1 MAGLLGTNAAT
12 YRQKSR
18 KKDSVEENINTNTVS
33 RCMLSWHTLVPM
45 EEPMAM
51 QRFLQLLWH
60 ITLDWRRTD
69 RASPL
74 MHFLD
79 MKRETKK
86 RGLGLLTWNGGDN
99 REAVQCIKYHMRSSC
114 RELWNAE
121 AGKTG
126 RAETSKRESREAH
139 LTIAIRWPDYSI
151 ALTKYFE
158 NIVKLRERKA
168 EKKGG

>member
-1 MAGLLGTNAAT
+1 MASLLGTNAAT

-45 EEPMAM
+45 DEPITM

-69 RASPL
+69 GAFSINAL
-74 MHFLD
+74 SWH
-79 MKRETKK
+79 ETQNKK

-99 REAVQCIKYHMRSSC
+99 GEAVQCIKYHMRSSC

-126 RAETSKRESREAH
+126 GAETSKRESREAH
-139 LTIAIRWPDYSI
+139 LTIAIRWQDYSI